1 MKYWLN
7 IHHPPLKH
15 QSQSC
20 NIYLQR
26 KNRHWIGEFNEGDLA
41 FIYETKTS
49 PGTVKVR
56 DERGTRQVVLEEEG
70 RGGIIAL
77 VKVTSG
83 FKRHQWIWNDIPFI
97 GHFETQVVKR
107 KFVSRQ
113 EINSARLKLK
123 KGLRAFNPR
132 VNGGLRK
139 YPPEEFKTMAKILGF
154 GE

>member
-1 MKYWLN
+1 
-7 IHHPPLKH
+7 
-15 QSQSC
+15 
-20 NIYLQR
+20 LQR
-26 KNRHWIGEFNEGDLA
+26 KNGHWKEEFNKGDLA

-49 PGTVKVR
+49 PGKVIVT
-56 DERGTRQVVLEEEG
+56 DERGTRVVILEEEG

-77 VKVTSG
+77 VKISSDFIRDPHT
-83 FKRHQWIWNDIPFI
+83 WNDIPFI

-113 EINSARLKLK
+113 EINRARLK

-139 YPPEEFKTMAKILGF
+139 VKADEFKIMKKLVGLNQ
-154 GE
+154 